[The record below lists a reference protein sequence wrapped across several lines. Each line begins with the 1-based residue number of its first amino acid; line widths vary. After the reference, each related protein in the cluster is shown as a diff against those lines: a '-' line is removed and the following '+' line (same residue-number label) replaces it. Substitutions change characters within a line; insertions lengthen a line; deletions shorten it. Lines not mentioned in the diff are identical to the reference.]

1 MSIVNYTFFPGCVAP
16 LRYPGIESAARA
28 VLSAL
33 GVQFSDLEGVSC
45 CPAPGVFRSFDE
57 QTWLA
62 IAARN
67 LALAEKQNSDIITV
81 CNGCFA
87 SLFEATYILS
97 NNREK
102 LDEVNTILANTDHEY
117 NGTVGVKHFADLL
130 FTDIGIEKI
139 ADSTIAPLKNIKVAV
154 HYGCHFLKPSNIK
167 CIDDPERPMIID
179 KLVEAVGA
187 ISIDYNDKN
196 RCCGAGGGVRAR
208 AKEVAQKMTQDKL
221 ENIGKAGANCI
232 VDICPFC
239 HLQFDTVAKDLGKTN
254 IPVVNLAQLYGL
266 AFGID
271 KSKLGLEIQAVP
283 IKLAEG

>member
-1 MSIVNYTFFPGCVAP
+1 MVNYTFFPGCVAP

-33 GVQFSDLEGVSC
+33 DVQFSDLKDVSC
-45 CPAPGVFRSFDE
+45 CPAPGVFRSFDQ

-62 IAARN
+62 ISARN
-67 LALAEKQNSDIITV
+67 LALAEVQNADIITI

-87 SLFEATYILS
+87 SLFEVAYIL
-97 NNREK
+97 NNDREK
-102 LDEVNTILANTDHEY
+102 LDEINAILADIDLEY
-117 NGTVGVKHFADLL
+117 NCTTNVKHFADIL
-130 FTDIGIEKI
+130 FKDIGVKKI
-139 ADSTIAPLKNIKVAV
+139 ADSVNYPYKNLKIAV
-154 HYGCHFLKPSNIK
+154 HYGCHFLKPSNVK
-167 CIDDPERPMIID
+167 NIDDPERPMILD

-187 ISIDYNDKN
+187 TSVDYMDKN

-208 AKEVAQKMTQDKL
+208 AKEVALKMTADKL
-221 ENIGKAGANCI
+221 ENIEKAGANCI

-239 HLQFDTVAKDLGKTN
+239 HLQFDMGAMELGKTN

-271 KSKLGLEIQAVP
+271 KSKLGLDIQAVP
-283 IKLAEG
+283 IKLDKG